1 MNDAYKAWLIE
12 LKSKI
17 KSSQIK
23 AALAVNTVLIEF
35 YWDLGESI
43 SEKEFVWGNKLIE
56 TLSHDLK
63 KEFPDVLGFS
73 VSNLKYCKRFYQF
86 YKLEISQQ
94 AVDQIQIGGKSISQ
108 QAVDQLENIEKDVNE
123 TKDEGFELSQRAV
136 GQFENKQEKE
146 QQLVTQIPWGHNI
159 VVFTK
164 SKSVAEALFYI
175 QQTISNGW
183 SRAVLTHQIESGLH
197 QRQGKAIHNFKA
209 TLPEATS
216 DLASQLLKDPYKFD
230 FTELKQ
236 DYKERELENALV
248 DNVTKFLLELGT
260 GFAYVGRQV
269 PLFVGKNEYNLDL
282 LFYHL
287 KLRAYVIIELKT
299 KDFEPEHAGK
309 LSFYL
314 SAANDLLKHATD
326 NPTIGLLICKN
337 KNNII
342 AEYALQSINQ
352 PIGVSEYELTKLFP
366 DELKSSL
373 PTIEEIENELRNL
386 DE

>member
-1 MNDAYKAWLIE
+1 MNEAYKAWLIE

-17 KSSQIK
+17 RSSQIK

-35 YWDLGESI
+35 YWDLGKSI
-43 SEKEFVWGNKLIE
+43 AEKQSAWGSNFIGQ
-56 TLSHDLK
+56 LSKDLRS
-63 KEFPDVLGFS
+63 EFPNMEGFS
-73 VSNLKYCKRFYQF
+73 RSNLFYSLKFYQF
-86 YKLEISQQ
+86 YTNSIVQQ
-94 AVDQIQIGGKSISQ
+94 LVGQLDANEKQISQ
-108 QAVDQLENIEKDVNE
+108 QAVDQLENLENE
-123 TKDEGFELSQRAV
+123 PKTPNSEGFQLIQQVV
-136 GQFENKQEKE
+136 GQFENKEEKA
-146 QQLVTQIPWGHNI
+146 QHIVTQIPWGHNI

-164 SKSVAEALFYI
+164 SKSVAEAIFYI

-183 SRAVLTHQIESGLH
+183 SRAVLTHQIESGLY
-197 QRQGKAIHNFKA
+197 QRQGKAVHNFKA

-230 FTELKQ
+230 FTELTQ

-269 PLFVGKNEYNLDL
+269 PMFVGEKEYFLDL

-314 SAANDLLKHATD
+314 SAANDLLKHPTD

-342 AEYALQSINQ
+342 AEYALQNINQ

-366 DELKSSL
+366 EELKSSL
-373 PTIEEIENELRNL
+373 PTIEEIENELRNHE
-386 DE
+386 D